1 MLSESW
7 QKSNRSNNNGACV
20 EARIVSDEIQVRDSK
35 DPDGTVLTFTTKE
48 WDAFVGGAK
57 DGDFDLG

>member
-1 MLSESW
+1 VLSENW

-20 EARIVSDEIQVRDSK
+20 EARIIGDEIQVRDSK
-35 DPDGTVLTFTTKE
+35 NPDGTVLSFNVKE
-48 WDAFVGGAK
+48 WDAFVDGAK